1 MDAIQRR
8 EILEPTANPGSA
20 GDYVITLRASIARA
34 EGTAAASVV
43 LRYVPERQILT
54 PANFERYIGEVGR
67 LAWESLEA
75 VAVAILDDVANEL
88 VPRWAQVTL
97 RDGGAM
103 GQEIAIEESQPGW
116 RNEDLIYRLP
126 PV

>member
-8 EILEPTANPGSA
+8 ELLKPSANPGGA
-20 GDYVITLRASIARA
+20 RDYMITLRVGQLHIRPD
-34 EGTAAASVV
+34 GASVV
-43 LRYVPERQILT
+43 LRYVPDRLILE
-54 PANFERYIGEVGR
+54 PPDFEAYTLEIGKLEWDSV
-67 LAWESLEA
+67 EA
-75 VAVAILDDVANEL
+75 VAVAILDDIANQL

-97 RDGGAM
+97 RAKGPSGH
-103 GQEIAIEESQPGW
+103 EIAIEESQPGW

>member
-88 VPRWAQVTL
+88 VPR
-97 RDGGAM
+97 
-103 GQEIAIEESQPGW
+103 
-116 RNEDLIYRLP
+116 
-126 PV
+126 